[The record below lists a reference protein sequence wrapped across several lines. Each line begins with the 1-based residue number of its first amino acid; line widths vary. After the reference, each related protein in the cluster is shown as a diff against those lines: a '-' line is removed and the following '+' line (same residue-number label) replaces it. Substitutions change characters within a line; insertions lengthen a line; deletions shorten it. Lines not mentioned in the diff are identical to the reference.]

1 MLLTTKGRVTEVKRM
16 TILAATVLP
25 LLVLNAC
32 APVTKSLYS
41 EISQKEYKD
50 YTENVSQIL
59 VASNGSKVVVLGSE
73 YHYII
78 DTPPGLVAVLDS
90 PLHPKVRAQMDQ
102 FKVTPTA
109 DMTGSFTLVLP
120 GNAGSEDQQRAQSLG
135 FSKGAD
141 GHMTQTFLLSGKR
154 YSAKGFTLPS
164 ALAKK
169 FNQTY
174 SVQIREELP
183 TGGKAALVLLTPLA
197 IAADGVL
204 SLLAVPL
211 VPLGLAGLATVSAMN

>member
-1 MLLTTKGRVTEVKRM
+1 MKRM

-90 PLHPKVRAQMDQ
+90 PLHPKVQAQMDQ

-109 DMTGSFTLVLP
+109 DMTGSRNGICLF
-120 GNAGSEDQQRAQSLG
+120 RARLETID
-135 FSKGAD
+135 KGDVPFVAPPN
-141 GHMTQTFLLSGKR
+141 F
-154 YSAKGFTLPS
+154 
-164 ALAKK
+164 
-169 FNQTY
+169 
-174 SVQIREELP
+174 
-183 TGGKAALVLLTPLA
+183 ALVGMKGWPAITAAAAAISTPVKCSN
-197 IAADGVL
+197 I
-204 SLLAVPL
+204 
-211 VPLGLAGLATVSAMN
+211 